1 MPAAAGNRESRWAWT
16 AGISCGCRAR
26 SDCRALTRVC
36 RRRLRRAPA
45 SLDSYLLAPAPPAR
59 AHDHAPSFAA
69 QRGQGVQ
76 KPARTGRQRTPTPGR
91 AVPSALPRAACQ
103 AECGSVLTRAQAA
116 ARQPSTAANLPG
128 RQKGDK
134 RVPASTRAH
143 GAAEVR
149 VKRESAS
156 ADMWRRAPAEALGR
170 KDGARR
176 RKLAGLQLSIGRRAS
191 KPRPPGRTLA
201 AGAARRRRAAASAAF
216 MDMHAGSAAPAT
228 PPATKRKRR
237 AACPPD
243 APKEPAADTA
253 ALPSHTKEG
262 APGGSLRVLLRL
274 PSGKRARVDRNPPL
288 HAPQEAEHAMLSAAS
303 GQPPAA
309 CRAQAAGAAG
319 PPAPCA
325 GGLRSPAVARAEG
338 AGQPDAP
345 YPDTPVGREAG
356 AAAARQARRS
366 GAPAELQPC
375 GVSPDCRSAAAAAGG
390 ERGGPAG
397 AAAERATGE
406 PASAAG
412 PEQASVPVSSAARTA
427 QAPEAAPGG
436 QADAAAGGLVQQQAS
451 GMRCVLEE
459 ASATRCGDALLAGP
473 ASPVTGA
480 FTALPAKGADPAA
493 CTERAQSL
501 AADAAAARGPPGE
514 LDVPAAA
521 SSAPHA
527 EAGGSASA
535 AGAAGSAVSACAHD
549 TGSGT
554 AQHSIRSPTAGSGGA
569 SGAAAAVGIGGG
581 GLTCCAG
588 SGTAHL
594 CTGERSQVTAHQAR
608 AGARVR
614 GRAGRTRQHVA
625 VGLPSINP

>member
-1 MPAAAGNRESRWAWT
+1 M
-16 AGISCGCRAR
+16 
-26 SDCRALTRVC
+26 C

-59 AHDHAPSFAA
+59 AHEHAPSFAA
-69 QRGQGVQ
+69 RRGQGVQ
-76 KPARTGRQRTPTPGR
+76 KPARTGRQRTHTPGR
-91 AVPSALPRAACQ
+91 AAPCAPPRAACQ

-116 ARQPSTAANLPG
+116 ARQPSAAANLPG

-134 RVPASTRAH
+134 RVPAGTRAH

-156 ADMWRRAPAEALGR
+156 ADARRRAPAEALGR

-176 RKLAGLQLSIGRRAS
+176 RKLAGLQLSVGRRAS
-191 KPRPPGRTLA
+191 KPRPPGRPLA

-216 MDMHAGSAAPAT
+216 TDMRAGSAGPAT
-228 PPATKRKRR
+228 PPAIKRKRR

-243 APKEPAADTA
+243 APKRPAADTE
-253 ALPSHTKEG
+253 ALPCHAKEG

-274 PSGKRARVDRNPPL
+274 PSGKRARIDSNPPL
-288 HAPQEAEHAMLSAAS
+288 HAPREADHAMLSAAS

-309 CRAQAAGAAG
+309 CCALEQAAGARS
-319 PPAPCA
+319 PLAPCA
-325 GGLRSPAVARAEG
+325 RGLRSPAVARAEG

-345 YPDTPVGREAG
+345 YPDTPMGREAG
-356 AAAARQARRS
+356 AAAARQARRA
-366 GAPAELQPC
+366 GAPSELQPR
-375 GVSPDCRSAAAAAGG
+375 GVLAPDCKSAAAAAGG
-390 ERGGPAG
+390 EGGGPAG

-412 PEQASVPVSSAARTA
+412 PEQAAVRVSSAARTA

-436 QADAAAGGLVQQQAS
+436 QADAAAGGVVQQQVS

-459 ASATRCGDALLAGP
+459 ASATRCGDAPLADP
-473 ASPVTGA
+473 ACPVNGA
-480 FTALPAKGADPAA
+480 VTAPPAKGADPAA
-493 CTERAQSL
+493 CMERAQSL

-521 SSAPHA
+521 GSAPHA
-527 EAGGSASA
+527 GPGGSAGA
-535 AGAAGSAVSACAHD
+535 AGAAGSAVSACARD

-554 AQHSIRSPTAGSGGA
+554 AQHSTRSPTAGPGGA
-569 SGAAAAVGIGGG
+569 SGTATAVGTGDG
-581 GLTCCAG
+581 GLAGCAG

-594 CTGERSQVTAHQAR
+594 CSSKRSHVIAHQAG
-608 AGARVR
+608 AGARVS

-625 VGLPSINP
+625 GGLTMGGP